1 MTNKDPAFLFYSSD
15 FLTGCVDLT
24 MEERGQYITLICLQH
39 QKGHISEK
47 TIRLS
52 VGNVSVDV
60 LNRFKKDENGL
71 LYNERVEEE
80 IEKRRIY
87 AESRRKNGSLGGRPK
102 KPYGLPYAKPR
113 ENLPENENEDENE
126 DENEK
131 KELYKES
138 FEEFWKLFP
147 KQRASS
153 KQKAYKSYCQAI
165 KENRTTES
173 DILEAVK
180 AYSESDEVKR
190 GFAKGCAAWI
200 NDDRFNN
207 QYKVQEWTI

>member
-1 MTNKDPAFLFYSSD
+1 MQWTKIPTNILINRYTDQEIVSIVKYQLLWADLEYQPDDKTALRYMTNKQ
-15 FLTGCVDLT
+15 LTIVK
-24 MEERGQYITLICLQH
+24 QYLNAIEAQVKRDIQLSETNRSNVKLNYLKN
-39 QKGHISEK
+39 KGK
-47 TIRLS
+47 T
-52 VGNVSVDV
+52 
-60 LNRFKKDENGL
+60 
-71 LYNERVEEE
+71 
-80 IEKRRIY
+80 
-87 AESRRKNGSLGGRPK
+87 
-102 KPYGLPYAKPR
+102 
-113 ENLPENENEDENE
+113 ENLSISLNNSISNSLVEQIRIDKIRK
-126 DENEK
+126 D
-131 KELYKES
+131 KEIYKES

-147 KQRASS
+147 KQRAGS